1 MYIVYIKHILKY
13 SRLLGGGMQGASY
26 PVAAGQSAAAFQ
38 AADPKYLGQLAMT
51 NGDPKSYLGG
61 LADPTTTT
69 TSTSSTAHMETKYSN
84 HLSAESKYHAGE
96 NKYSSHNATESKY
109 HATTTASESK
119 YHEAEEKQ
127 QQQQQQQQQHQQYLG
142 QLAASG
148 TMMCR

>member
-1 MYIVYIKHILKY
+1 
-13 SRLLGGGMQGASY
+13 MQGASY

-38 AADPKYLGQLAMT
+38 AADPKYLGQLAMM

-84 HLSAESKYHAGE
+84 HLSAESKYHAAGE

-109 HATTTASESK
+109 HATTTASQSK
-119 YHEAEEKQ
+119 YHEAEEK
-127 QQQQQQQQQHQQYLG
+127 QQQQQQQQHQQYLG